1 MKDPDEL
8 LIDKLNQA
16 LHLAHYPNSMAFPM
30 HIRSVIWRDSLLGV
44 VTLQGHESVQIS
56 DLINCELSSKD
67 YTAVG
72 EYFAT
77 RSPDWLR
84 YGAAELMISD
94 VILLLKQIRIF
105 NANGKTTTH

>member
-8 LIDKLNQA
+8 LISKLNQT
-16 LHLAHYPNSMAFPM
+16 LHLAHYPDAMAFPM

-56 DLINCELSSKD
+56 DLVSYNLSNRD

-77 RSPDWLR
+77 RSPEWLR
-84 YGAAELMISD
+84 YGALDLMISD
-94 VILLLKQIRIF
+94 VILLLKQIRLF
-105 NANGKTTTH
+105 NSDGKLTSV